1 MRAKYYIYTVDG
13 REVRALTKL
22 HANGEDAAREPA
34 IDKTIGGEKRVRLTG
49 VSADQKQVRLEI
61 LPSIETETQ
70 QAITTSVSTK
80 PYIWVLW
87 LGSVLVCV
95 GTLVALR
102 K

>member
-1 MRAKYYIYTVDG
+1 MG
-13 REVRALTKL
+13 RIKVIQ
-22 HANGEDAAREPA
+22 AR
-34 IDKTIGGEKRVRLTG
+34 
-49 VSADQKQVRLEI
+49 I
-61 LPSIETETQ
+61 LPSIETEMQ
-70 QAITTSVSTK
+70 QAIITSVSTK